1 MNKRKKYQRQNCC
14 LFFFLSCWMRLA
26 VNDYSFTNT
35 HVRTF
40 VRCVETRHRN
50 WRQSRTASSRYDGG
64 ARASFHQS
72 ICTPLLSLSLSQKSW
87 KKKPSPPKKK
97 SRNESYDGGAA
108 TNFGPKWRFWKKSVV
123 VLDYTSKRFS
133 AGPEDKWR
141 WLFYIYFLSALASF
155 SILFYFFF
163 KYVVGGAPKIKYE
176 AKEKKK
182 WQGWWW

>member
-1 MNKRKKYQRQNCC
+1 
-14 LFFFLSCWMRLA
+14 L
-26 VNDYSFTNT
+26 
-35 HVRTF
+35 VRNGVF
-40 VRCVETRHRN
+40 E
-50 WRQSRTASSRYDGG
+50 
-64 ARASFHQS
+64 
-72 ICTPLLSLSLSQKSW
+72 
-87 KKKPSPPKKK
+87 
-97 SRNESYDGGAA
+97 
-108 TNFGPKWRFWKKSVV
+108 KKSVV